1 MKNRIEYALFVA
13 FSLAFR
19 AVGLW
24 AARRL
29 ATPLGLFFY
38 YLVPIRKE
46 VTLKNLKIAFPD
58 LSERERRR
66 LARAAYRNFAVV
78 LVEILSIPSISKER
92 MLRAAR
98 IDGAPLVEEKLREG
112 KGVVFLTAHF
122 GNWEFAGMSAS
133 LQMTSALR
141 SVVKPL
147 RNPYVDRWMNAARG
161 KWNQRTIR
169 LGVSIRNVYQALR
182 EGAAVA
188 LVGDQR
194 GPKGADRVDFF
205 GKSSAVYQGVS
216 ALAAKTGAPII
227 MGFPVR
233 RPDYDYDVV
242 FEELDVSGLPEDLEE
257 RTRELT
263 RRHTARLEEIIRR
276 HPDHWFWMHDRW
288 KN

>member
-1 MKNRIEYALFVA
+1 MKNKLEYALFIA

-38 YLVPIRKE
+38 YVVPIRKA
-46 VTLKNLKIAFPD
+46 VTLKNLAIAFPE
-58 LSERERRR
+58 LCERERRK
-66 LARAAYRNFAVV
+66 LARAAYRNFAIV
-78 LVEILSIPSISKER
+78 LVEILSIPSISQKR
-92 MLRAAR
+92 ALRAAR
-98 IDGAPLVEEKLREG
+98 IRGVSLVEEKLRLG

-133 LQMTSALR
+133 LQMSAPLS

-182 EGAAVA
+182 EGKTVA

-194 GPKGADRVDFF
+194 GPKDGARVDFF
-205 GKSSAVYQGVS
+205 GRSSSVYQGVS

-227 MGFPVR
+227 MGFAVR
-233 RPDYDYDVV
+233 RPDYDYEVE
-242 FEELDVSGLPEDLEE
+242 FEELGLSGLPDDFEE

-263 RRHTARLEEIIRR
+263 RRHTAHLERMIRR